1 MTPRESAHG
10 PPPEILA
17 IACQVAAIVRRVTG
31 DPAYRVFL
39 FGSWATGHARPRA
52 DVDIAISGPQAVA
65 PAAMLAIREACER
78 LPTLYTVDLA
88 TVGPSFRE
96 GLSGT
101 PR

>member
-1 MTPRESAHG
+1 
-10 PPPEILA
+10 
-17 IACQVAAIVRRVTG
+17 
-31 DPAYRVFL
+31 
-39 FGSWATGHARPRA
+39 
-52 DVDIAISGPQAVA
+52 
-65 PAAMLAIREACER
+65 MLTIREACER